1 MKMMSKLTNKKTKS
15 NIDGDYVIKE
25 TGDLDVQYQ
34 MDDEAFTTI
43 TGASFT
49 TAGEGL
55 ITLPVCFYN
64 TEIPAM
70 PFVQN
75 LFEISAIQ
83 LSLHM
88 HGNRK

>member
-1 MKMMSKLTNKKTKS
+1 MSKLTNNQTLPV
-15 NIDGDYVIKE
+15 IAGDYVVKA
-25 TGDLDVQYQ
+25 TGALDVQYQ